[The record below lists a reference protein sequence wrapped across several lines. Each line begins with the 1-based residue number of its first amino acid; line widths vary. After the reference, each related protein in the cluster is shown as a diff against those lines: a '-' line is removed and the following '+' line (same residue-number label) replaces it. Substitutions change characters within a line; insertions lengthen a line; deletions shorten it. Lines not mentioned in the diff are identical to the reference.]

1 MYIELVDEEQETE
14 PELNLAEEIKTK
26 KLTTH
31 LILTSMC
38 FKFFLG
44 GGLITARK

>member
-31 LILTSMC
+31 PILTSMC